1 MLNRYRLGA
10 AAIAAALLFSACSA
24 TSAEDG
30 ADPTTLTVVTHDSFY
45 LDESLVEQFTAETG
59 YEVVFSAPGDAG
71 SLVNQ
76 LILTKDSPLG
86 DVAFGV
92 DNAFAGRAL
101 DEGVFAPYA
110 SDVLPDSAQDVAV
123 AELTP
128 IDRGDVCLNVDHA
141 WFNERGVAEPVTFDD
156 LLAPEYQDLLVVTN
170 PATSS
175 PGLAFLLAT
184 ISVHGDDW
192 QQYWSALKDNGVK
205 VVDGWSTAYSTEF
218 SGSEGRGPRPIVLS
232 YASSPSAEVDEE
244 GNART
249 GALLDTCFRQ
259 IEYAGVLT
267 GAANPEGAQQFI
279 DFLLSDEVQQT
290 LPESMYMYPIND
302 EVALPEAWAQHAPL
316 ADDPHDLPVAEIN
329 EHRDDWIQEWDA
341 LMLG

>member
-1 MLNRYRLGA
+1 MLTRYRLGVTAVA
-10 AAIAAALLFSACSA
+10 AAVLALSACGDNGEA
-24 TSAEDG
+24 PG
-30 ADPTTLTVVTHDSFY
+30 DPTTVTVVTHDSFY
-45 LDESLVEQFTAETG
+45 LDEALVEQFTEATG
-59 YEVVFSAPGDAG
+59 YEVTFGAPGDAG
-71 SLVNQ
+71 ALVNQ

-101 DEGVFAPYA
+101 AEGVFAPY
-110 SDVLPDSAQDVAV
+110 SSPVLPDSAQDVALP
-123 AELTP
+123 ELTP

-141 WFNERGVAEPVTFDD
+141 WFSERGLAEPATFDD
-156 LLAPEYQDLLVVTN
+156 LLDSKYQDLLVVTN

-184 ISVHGDDW
+184 ISVYGDEW
-192 QQYWSALKDNGVK
+192 PQYWSDLKDNGVK

-232 YASSPSAEVDEE
+232 YASSPSAEVDEA
-244 GNART
+244 GNPRT

-259 IEYAGVLT
+259 VEYAGVLT
-267 GAANPEGAQQFI
+267 GAANPEGAQAFI

-302 EVALPEAWAQHAPL
+302 QVTLPDAWGEHAPL
-316 ADDPHDLPVAEIN
+316 AQNPHDLSVDEIN
-329 EHRDDWIQEWDA
+329 EHRDEWIQEWDD